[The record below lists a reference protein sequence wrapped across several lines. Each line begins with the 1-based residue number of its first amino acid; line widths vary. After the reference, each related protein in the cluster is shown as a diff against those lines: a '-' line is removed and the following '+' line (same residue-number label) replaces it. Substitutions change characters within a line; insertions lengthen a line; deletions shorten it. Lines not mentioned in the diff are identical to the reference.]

1 MAMPDIEDEKVH
13 EKVAA
18 TVIDGLKGT
27 PFEPSS
33 VQRLAGGLVNWGYR
47 ATLSAPLN
55 DGTSEVFLK
64 HGEMFLA
71 KIPNYEVDILR
82 CVRSGSCLVHSVEF
96 KLKLNVYSASRLK
109 LCDI

>member
-1 MAMPDIEDEKVH
+1 MPDIEDEKVH
-13 EKVAA
+13 ERVAA
-18 TVIDGLKGT
+18 TVLNGLKGT

-33 VQRLAGGLVNWGYR
+33 FQRLAGGLVNWGYR
-47 ATLSAPLN
+47 ATLKVPLD

-82 CVRSGSCLVHSVEF
+82 CVCSGPCIPRSLDL